1 MKRKIMIACCFAVAL
16 SAAVGCAKA
25 DGNGK
30 NGETAAEQEE
40 KSDERSAAADFIGD
54 ATKVYLSISDDDT
67 AAVASMMELN
77 GADSAF
83 VFVNDMLSSLASAHT
98 EGSFSI
104 EGGVLTAVSAD
115 GEKKLLFEIEDK
127 DTLRFMQ
134 DGSSEIVLSGADDYK
149 KVLADRTVF
158 KMEEMAAPSKEE
170 VLAMREKALAGMTD
184 AEKKDLTDKVKAA
197 NECLEREWVNGN
209 LFDRLADPEDLY
221 WNLLEQKGE
230 IQTGWAFSDGK
241 EYDESSGMSFEEY
254 AEKYGERVVADNE
267 YDAEDLIKLIKE
279 LEGTLKND
287 LLKPDFENLAENIRQ
302 AKETHDAA
310 YVKQAY
316 FILHDMDY
324 FLLRYGME
332 DVGKK
337 VQDMSM
343 VSIYRGALEIYNN

>member
-1 MKRKIMIACCFAVAL
+1 MKRKIMIACCVAVAL
-16 SAAVGCAKA
+16 SAAAGCATA

-30 NGETAAEQEE
+30 NAETDSEQEE
-40 KSDERSAAADFIGD
+40 KRDERHAAADFIGD
-54 ATKVYLSISDDDT
+54 KTKAYTSISDGDT
-67 AAVASMMELN
+67 TAVASMMKLN
-77 GADSAF
+77 GSDSTFLF
-83 VFVNDMLSSLASAHT
+83 VDDMLSSLEYT
-98 EGSFSI
+98 EGSFCI
-104 EGGVLTAVSAD
+104 EGDALTAISAD

-127 DTLRFMQ
+127 NTLRFMQ

-158 KMEEMAAPSKEE
+158 KMEEMTAPSKEE
-170 VLAMREKALAGMTD
+170 VLAIREKALEGMTD

-209 LFDRLADPEDLY
+209 LFDRLADQEDLY
-221 WNLLEQKGE
+221 WNYLEQKGG

-241 EYDESSGMSFEEY
+241 EYDESSGMSFKEY
-254 AEKYGERVVADNE
+254 AEKYGERVVVDNE

-324 FLLRYGME
+324 FLLRYGIE
-332 DVGKK
+332 DVGRKI
-337 VQDMSM
+337 QDMSM
-343 VSIYRGALEIYNN
+343 VSIYRGALEIYDN